1 MQNGMGQNAT
11 PQQPGQKQPNVTPEQ
26 TRARPQPTNNRAQ
39 PTNPSPAAAAKNLK
53 RPSSDDNIDVP
64 ESAKPAP
71 TTNATQQA
79 QPQQVR
85 GPLNPQQIATL
96 SPEQRAKYE
105 QMMKAQMNKA
115 GQMQLQAGQT
125 QPQAGQ
131 MQPQTQNE
139 IMARL
144 KALGQEEQR
153 QSMLENM
160 PEISMSP
167 QEHGET
173 ASKLQR
179 IVVDMSKIG
188 RGLSKWYGLTHD
200 DKRAKLFFRT
210 VSFYIQ
216 IS

>member
-1 MQNGMGQNAT
+1 
-11 PQQPGQKQPNVTPEQ
+11 
-26 TRARPQPTNNRAQ
+26 
-39 PTNPSPAAAAKNLK
+39 
-53 RPSSDDNIDVP
+53 VP

-105 QMMKAQMNKA
+105 QMMKAQMSKA

-125 QPQAGQ
+125 QP
-131 MQPQTQNE
+131 QNE

-160 PEISMSP
+160 PEIPMSP

-210 VSFYIQ
+210 VSS
-216 IS
+216 ISRYRNFIIISYTNFT